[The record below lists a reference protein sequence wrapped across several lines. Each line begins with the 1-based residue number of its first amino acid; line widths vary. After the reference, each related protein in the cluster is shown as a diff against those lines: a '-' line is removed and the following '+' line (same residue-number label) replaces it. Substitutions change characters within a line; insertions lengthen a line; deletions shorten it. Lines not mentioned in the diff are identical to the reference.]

1 MEYFSSFFK
10 KSGTNQILDEL
21 CCSLPRINKT
31 KEILEHIQEFNL
43 QDENNINMVILDET
57 LAKLLNSK
65 VDEKISYY
73 EIQQRLV
80 LENRDDDTNHS
91 PFTIPATMSDELCD
105 FLNMESGSKLSR
117 LDITKHIFAYIRKNK
132 LTCKNYIVLDETLA
146 KLLNGKVEQTIEYY
160 EVQDMLR
167 SHLYF

>member
-1 MEYFSSFFK
+1 MINMEYFSSFFK
-10 KSGTNQILDEL
+10 KNESNQILDEL

-31 KEILEHIQEFNL
+31 KEILEHIQEYNL
-43 QDENNINMVILDET
+43 QDENLVVLDEF

-65 VDEKISYY
+65 IGEKISYY

-80 LENRDDDTNHS
+80 LENSVENNLS
-91 PFTIPATMSDELCD
+91 PFTLPITMSDELCN
-105 FLNMESGSKLSR
+105 FLQLENGSKLSR

-146 KLLNGKVEQTIEYY
+146 KLLNGKVEQTIDYY

>member
-10 KSGTNQILDEL
+10 KSGANQILDEL

-57 LAKLLNSK
+57 LAKLLYSK
-65 VDEKISYY
+65 VGEKISYY
-73 EIQQRLV
+73 EIQKRLV
-80 LENRDDDTNHS
+80 LESRDDDTNPS
-91 PFTIPATMSDELCD
+91 PFTIPVTMSNELCK
-105 FLNMESGSKLSR
+105 FLQLENGSKLSR

-132 LTCKNYIVLDETLA
+132 LTYKSYIVLDETLA
-146 KLLNGKVEQTIEYY
+146 KLLNGEIEQKIDYY

-167 SHLYF
+167 FHLQK